1 MPGELNIASVNL
13 PIITQRQL
21 INRMNVL
28 HFQDETLLVVLRH
41 LVHDYT
47 VHLRAAPLPTVDKQ
61 VATLWVK
68 ESLFPPDLKSYR
80 LESIVIPG
88 TLRVIEF
95 FPGNYALD
103 PTGMQFTLPEEAS
116 ELFGRISVRH
126 LCRQEGL
133 KAALLQNSVSFSGQL
148 IDFSPQALKVKLQAT
163 GPQNFFWLNLALP
176 ATLIITRD
184 GSTLYSGLVDISSRD
199 EESGN
204 YKVCILKPIKTST
217 PRFQPK
223 KHRSRRE
230 QFKPS
235 PDLIFTH
242 PLTGRKCT
250 LKVELLGS
258 LGLSVLEQERT
269 SVLMAGLLLPEAEL
283 SFANSLCLKCTAQ
296 VVFRGATVKGIVKSG
311 IALLDI
317 GIKDHL
323 KLISLIQ
330 QAQDSHAY
338 VSNQVDPEALF
349 EFFFETGFL
358 YPHKYAE
365 VAGNREEFKSSYL
378 KIYEDGQDLC
388 RHFIYQDN
396 GQILGHFATIRTH
409 RSTWMNQHHAA
420 LPDHRAG
427 LKVIRAIS
435 EFINDSH
442 FLNPMNLK
450 YIIGFY
456 RPENRFPNRFFG
468 GFVHSANNNKITSLD
483 EFAYCKQV
491 DKIGPDRH
499 QQSAEWETV
508 RANPN
513 DIAAF
518 KNYYKEQSGG
528 LMANAFDLDPGLY
541 DDTTLTEIYSSAG
554 LKRCRHFY
562 AVRYNDSLKALI
574 EIQESA
580 LGLNMSELTNA
591 IIVYVV
597 EQKALDK
604 RRLQRILFDLAK
616 KYKKHTHPLLI
627 YPREYAEKQ
636 GFKIDK
642 NYNLWTL
649 DLRHTEHYMD
659 WLYRYFRKS

>member
-1 MPGELNIASVNL
+1 MLGEQNAASVTL
-13 PIITQRQL
+13 PVIVQSQL
-21 INRMNVL
+21 VNRMNVL

-41 LVHDYT
+41 LTHDYT
-47 VHLRAAPLPTVDKQ
+47 VHLRAAPSPCVDEK
-61 VATLWVK
+61 VSTLWVK
-68 ESLFPPDLKSYR
+68 ESVFPPDLSSYK
-80 LESIVIPG
+80 LENIIVPG
-88 TLRVIEF
+88 PLRVIEF
-95 FPGNYALD
+95 FPENYQLD
-103 PTGMQFTLPEEAS
+103 PTGMKFTLPDVAY
-116 ELFGRISVRH
+116 ELYGRISVRH
-126 LCRQEGL
+126 LCRQQGIQVSI
-133 KAALLQNSVSFSGQL
+133 LQHSVAFSGQL
-148 IDFSPQALKVKLQAT
+148 IDFAPQALKVKIEAT

-176 ATLIITRD
+176 AILIINKND
-184 GSTLYSGLVDISSRD
+184 QTLYSGLVEIISRD
-199 EESGN
+199 EEPGD
-204 YKVCILKPIKTST
+204 YKICILKPMESST

-230 QFKPS
+230 QFRPS
-235 PDLIFTH
+235 PDLVFTH

-258 LGLSVLEQERT
+258 LGFSVLEQERT
-269 SVLMAGLLLPEAEL
+269 SVLMAGLLIPEAEL
-283 SFANSLCLKCTAQ
+283 SFANSLCLKCTVQ
-296 VVFRGATVKGIVKSG
+296 VVFRGETIDGIVKSG

-365 VAGNREEFKSSYL
+365 VAGNREGFKNSYL
-378 KIYEDGQDLC
+378 KLYEEGQDLS

-396 GQILGHFATIRTH
+396 GQILGHFSTIRTH

-420 LPDHRAG
+420 LSNHRAG
-427 LKVIRAIS
+427 LKVVRAIS

-468 GFVHSANNNKITSLD
+468 GFVRSANNIKITSLD
-483 EFAYCKQV
+483 EFAYFKQA
-491 DKIGPDRH
+491 DKIGVDWEDQPG
-499 QQSAEWETV
+499 EWEIAP
-508 RANPN
+508 ANDN
-513 DIAAF
+513 DIVAF

-528 LMANAFDLDPGLY
+528 LMADAFDLDLGAY
-541 DDTTLTEIYSSAG
+541 NDTTLIDAYSNAG
-554 LKRCRHFY
+554 LKRNRQFY
-562 AVRYNDSLKALI
+562 AVRFNDCLKTLV
-574 EIQESA
+574 EVQDSA

-591 IIVYVV
+591 IVIYVID
-597 EQKALDK
+597 QDALH
-604 RRLQRILFDLAK
+604 K
-616 KYKKHTHPLLI
+616 KLLEMIIFSLSTKHKKQQHPVLV
-627 YPREYAEKQ
+627 YPRKYAEKLQ
-636 GFKIDK
+636 FKIDK

-659 WLYRYFRKS
+659 WLYKFFRKV